1 MFYLLLSFGI
11 VTLGAGVFLA
21 AFSVPI
27 RETVFGSSLLISG
40 TVAIV
45 GGFLLVGLA
54 AAVQEL
60 RRVVQVLRRI
70 PGGPRPVRPV
80 ERKEIERKDD
90 DRRPPPQPQRAL
102 FPNRPGPDAPIPPPN
117 SVDEPP
123 YDADSDVH
131 ADTRPRVDIGR
142 GDIARADFARADS
155 HACRYRAR

>member
-60 RRVVQVLRRI
+60 RRVVQGLRRI
-70 PGGPRPVRPV
+70 PGG
-80 ERKEIERKDD
+80 
-90 DRRPPPQPQRAL
+90 L
-102 FPNRPGPDAPIPPPN
+102 APAAPCR
-117 SVDEPP
+117 
-123 YDADSDVH
+123 
-131 ADTRPRVDIGR
+131 TQGGR
-142 GDIARADFARADS
+142 TQGR
-155 HACRYRAR
+155 

>member
-1 MFYLLLSFGI
+1 MYYLLLSLGV
-11 VTLGAGVFLA
+11 VTLVAGLFA
-21 AFSVPI
+21 IPFGFPD

-80 ERKEIERKDD
+80 ERKEG
-90 DRRPPPQPQRAL
+90 DRRPPQRAL
-102 FPNRPGPDAPIPPPN
+102 FPNRPGPDAPISPPN
-117 SVDEPP
+117 SVDELP

-131 ADTRPRVDIGR
+131 ADTRPKADIGR
-142 GDIARADFARADS
+142 GDIARADFARADF
-155 HACRYRAR
+155 ARADSARADIARA